1 VTQQPRLIGIDRL
14 KPQEQAACLL
24 AVRMLEA
31 AEAEAWDID
40 GRQGAVDAML
50 TLQDGRRAA
59 FEVTNLAAKGALQ
72 TASLLAKDN
81 HKWPLPGKWFW
92 SIEVGSP
99 QDLPRLKDTYQ
110 NIILICERVGEPYPY
125 RIGSESSAH
134 PDLQWLVQESQ
145 SLMTGYP
152 RQLARDMK
160 NPGAMMVPMAGGG
173 WVDESLSGFA
183 DALSQAF
190 ESPKIQEHFEKLA
203 RTDADQRHLF
213 IPLHDSALPF
223 SISSELVFEDALPPD
238 PPPLPDSV
246 THLWLAPA
254 GSRRVL
260 LWSQAVGW
268 RNFSARHPSG

>member
-1 VTQQPRLIGIDRL
+1 VAQPRLIGIDRL
-14 KPQEQAACLL
+14 KPQERAACLL
-24 AVRMLEA
+24 AVRVLEA

-81 HKWPLPGKWFW
+81 HRWPLPGKWFW

-110 NIILICERVGEPYPY
+110 NIILICERAGEPYPY
-125 RIGSESSAH
+125 RIGSKSSAH

-152 RQLARDMK
+152 RQLARGMK
-160 NPGAMMVPMAGGG
+160 NPGAMVVPMAGSG

-183 DALSQAF
+183 DAFSEAF

-203 RTDADQRHLF
+203 RA
-213 IPLHDSALPF
+213 
-223 SISSELVFEDALPPD
+223 
-238 PPPLPDSV
+238 
-246 THLWLAPA
+246 
-254 GSRRVL
+254 SR
-260 LWSQAVGW
+260 W
-268 RNFSARHPSG
+268 RWARPG